1 MLIDFKDEEFE
12 TKIRD
17 GDVSVVL
24 FSAEWCAMCRF
35 LRPIMEGFSDSHK
48 DRASFHHADIEAAGI
63 GTGSDSVLVG
73 VPTVIIYKKGHEV
86 DRKVGGV
93 AEGEM
98 RQFLDRNI

>member
-24 FSAEWCAMCRF
+24 FSTEWCAICRF

-48 DRASFHHADIEAAGI
+48 DRASFYYADIEAAGI